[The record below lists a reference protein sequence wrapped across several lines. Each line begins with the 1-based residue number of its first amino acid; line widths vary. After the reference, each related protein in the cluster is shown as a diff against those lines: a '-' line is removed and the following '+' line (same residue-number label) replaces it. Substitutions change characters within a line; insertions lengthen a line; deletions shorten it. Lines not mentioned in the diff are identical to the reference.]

1 MSTLALL
8 TVAALAVQ
16 PGYTETPL
24 TLEVDGL
31 RFPAVLTVPAA
42 GDPASAVL
50 LIPGSLFSDVDG
62 DYPIWNLHPHM
73 YADLA
78 RQLAARGHAVLRY
91 AKPGP
96 GTGTVTV
103 DPERAKAHIH
113 FADRVVVARAALKAL
128 REGLGE
134 KASRVRVWTV
144 AGHSEGAVVA
154 SLFAPQEPTLDGV
167 VSLSGPSTGLLS
179 IMRDQVAAMPGA

>member
-8 TVAALAVQ
+8 TLAALTLQ
-16 PGYTETPL
+16 SGYTETPL

-31 RFPAVLTVPAA
+31 RFPARLTVPAA
-42 GDPASAVL
+42 GDPVSAIL

-62 DYPIWNLHPHM
+62 DYPSWNLHPHV

-96 GTGTVTV
+96 G
-103 DPERAKAHIH
+103 RA
-113 FADRVVVARAALKAL
+113 RR
-128 REGLGE
+128 
-134 KASRVRVWTV
+134 
-144 AGHSEGAVVA
+144 
-154 SLFAPQEPTLDGV
+154 
-167 VSLSGPSTGLLS
+167 PSTAS
-179 IMRDQVAAMPGA
+179 APRRISTSPSA